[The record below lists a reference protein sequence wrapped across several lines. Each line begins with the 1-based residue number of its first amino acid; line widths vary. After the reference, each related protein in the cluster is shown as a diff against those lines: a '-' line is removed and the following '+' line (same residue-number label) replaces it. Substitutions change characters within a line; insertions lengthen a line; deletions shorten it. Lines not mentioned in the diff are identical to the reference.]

1 MPMGPWPGSSD
12 DMFLGGMPYGG
23 GMVPGILGGDFD
35 PGGGLPPPSG
45 PNPFGGRGGP
55 YGGGGLPFGGGGLP
69 GGPGGFPPPGAVP
82 PVARHDLISPLLDP
96 DGMSGGG
103 VVGGM
108 GGRGRGRGRGG
119 GRGGFSST
127 MPSAQRPAPM
137 ATMISSPRV
146 PAPTMEPNPSHQPSH
161 PSHSAAA
168 MSRKRADMNQALE
181 AARLEASR
189 RMWRAKSTA
198 RARERERSTS
208 RRARSGFI
216 RPPSVMPVQG
226 RMLHDPYSLTLAPY
240 APPVAAPPP
249 FTDHGVGP
257 WAYRYSHD
265 WLHRAVPQAAPVLLP
280 SGAVTGAVFAPPGP
294 GTGAVTGAAF
304 APTGP
309 GMGAVTGAAFAP
321 PGPGLG
327 GSLSGGSFGA
337 VSLSSEE
344 RDRVRAETLALV
356 RQQVEARLNE
366 VSASEEALLG

>member
-1 MPMGPWPGSSD
+1 MPMGPWPGSGD
-12 DMFLGGMPYGG
+12 GMFLGGMPYGG
-23 GMVPGILGGDFD
+23 GMVPVIGDFD

-45 PNPFGGRGGP
+45 PNLFGGHGG
-55 YGGGGLPFGGGGLP
+55 PFGGGGLP
-69 GGPGGFPPPGAVP
+69 GGPGGFPSPGAVP

-96 DGMSGGG
+96 GG
-103 VVGGM
+103 VGGGM

-119 GRGGFSST
+119 GRGGFSPT
-127 MPSAQRPAPM
+127 IPSAQRRAPV
-137 ATMISSPRV
+137 ATMISSQRV

-189 RMWRAKSTA
+189 RMGRAKSTA

-216 RPPSVMPVQG
+216 RPPSVMPVQE
-226 RMLHDPYSLTLAPY
+226 RMLHDPYALTLAPY

-257 WAYRYSHD
+257 WYRYSHD

-280 SGAVTGAVFAPPGP
+280 P
-294 GTGAVTGAAF
+294 GAVTGAAF
-304 APTGP
+304 APSGQGLP
-309 GMGAVTGAAFAP
+309 PGAVTGAAFAP
-321 PGPGLG
+321 SGQGLG
-327 GSLSGGSFGA
+327 GSLSGGSFGT

>member
-1 MPMGPWPGSSD
+1 MHERTRRAAREVAAAARFPPGGMPMGPWPGGGD
-12 DMFLGGMPYGG
+12 GMFLGGMPYSG

-45 PNPFGGRGGP
+45 PNPFGGHGG
-55 YGGGGLPFGGGGLP
+55 PFGGGGLP

-103 VVGGM
+103 VGGGM

-119 GRGGFSST
+119 GRGGFSPN
-127 MPSAQRPAPM
+127 MPSAQRRAPM

-189 RMWRAKSTA
+189 RMWRAKLTA

-208 RRARSGFI
+208 RRARSGSI

-249 FTDHGVGP
+249 FAFADHGVGRS
-257 WAYRYSHD
+257 YRYSHD

-280 SGAVTGAVFAPPGP
+280 P
-294 GTGAVTGAAF
+294 
-304 APTGP
+304 
-309 GMGAVTGAAFAP
+309 GAVTGAAFAP

>member
-1 MPMGPWPGSSD
+1 
-12 DMFLGGMPYGG
+12 
-23 GMVPGILGGDFD
+23 
-35 PGGGLPPPSG
+35 
-45 PNPFGGRGGP
+45 
-55 YGGGGLPFGGGGLP
+55 
-69 GGPGGFPPPGAVP
+69 
-82 PVARHDLISPLLDP
+82 
-96 DGMSGGG
+96 
-103 VVGGM
+103 
-108 GGRGRGRGRGG
+108 
-119 GRGGFSST
+119 
-127 MPSAQRPAPM
+127 
-137 ATMISSPRV
+137 
-146 PAPTMEPNPSHQPSH
+146 
-161 PSHSAAA
+161 
-168 MSRKRADMNQALE
+168 
-181 AARLEASR
+181 
-189 RMWRAKSTA
+189 
-198 RARERERSTS
+198 
-208 RRARSGFI
+208 
-216 RPPSVMPVQG
+216 MPVQG

-249 FTDHGVGP
+249 FAFADHGVGRS
-257 WAYRYSHD
+257 YRYSHD

-280 SGAVTGAVFAPPGP
+280 TGAVTGAAFAPPGP

>member
-1 MPMGPWPGSSD
+1 MHQSCKSSISYKRRKDATGQVSARRRLASARPPSSGSCFYVHQNRFSMFLSSPAFHPAPLHKIPSLPPFPPPHALHTFTLRIFTARSQEGLQSTMHERSRRAAREVAAAARFPPGGMPMGPWPGSGD

-45 PNPFGGRGGP
+45 PNPSCGRGVP

-96 DGMSGGG
+96 DGVSGGG
-103 VVGGM
+103 GVGGGM

-119 GRGGFSST
+119 GRGGFSPT

-168 MSRKRADMNQALE
+168 MSRKRAAMNQALE

-189 RMWRAKSTA
+189 RMGRASGA
-198 RARERERSTS
+198 RAGVHD
-208 RRARSGFI
+208 RASSG
-216 RPPSVMPVQG
+216 
-226 RMLHDPYSLTLAPY
+226 
-240 APPVAAPPP
+240 
-249 FTDHGVGP
+249 
-257 WAYRYSHD
+257 
-265 WLHRAVPQAAPVLLP
+265 HRASCRFKGVCFTIHTP
-280 SGAVTGAVFAPPGP
+280 
-294 GTGAVTGAAF
+294 
-304 APTGP
+304 
-309 GMGAVTGAAFAP
+309 
-321 PGPGLG
+321 
-327 GSLSGGSFGA
+327 
-337 VSLSSEE
+337 
-344 RDRVRAETLALV
+344 
-356 RQQVEARLNE
+356 
-366 VSASEEALLG
+366 